1 MVPFA
6 IAGIQMRVSAEVSN
20 VAQMASRL
28 AVVMNRF
35 PWVQMVLFSE
45 LCAHGPLPRFAQPL
59 PGPSELGFCELARR
73 HDIWLIPGSMFE
85 AAHNKIFNTASV
97 INPRGEVVGRY
108 RKMFPFEPYEAN
120 VEAGREFLVF
130 DVPSVGR
137 FGVSIC
143 YDMWF
148 PETSRTLA
156 AMGAEAILH
165 PSLTDTIDRDVEL
178 SIVRATA
185 AMNQCYVFDING
197 VGQGGIGRS
206 IIVDPSGHV
215 VHAAGSDEEVMPVE
229 IDFDR
234 VRRERAVGLLGLGQ
248 TLKSFR
254 DRRADFPVYRSHDF
268 DAAYLDS
275 LGPLTIPARRS
286 SRPADGPAA
295 GAAAVPSPAAGGT
308 KRA

>member
-1 MVPFA
+1 MTSGSFPA
-6 IAGIQMRVSAEVSN
+6 RC
-20 VAQMASRL
+20 SRQ
-28 AVVMNRF
+28 RKT
-35 PWVQMVLFSE
+35 E
-45 LCAHGPLPRFAQPL
+45 
-59 PGPSELGFCELARR
+59 
-73 HDIWLIPGSMFE
+73 
-85 AAHNKIFNTASV
+85 IFNTATV

-120 VEAGREFLVF
+120 VAAGREFLVF

-137 FGVSIC
+137 FGLSIC

-156 AMGAEAILH
+156 AMGAEVILH

-197 VGQGGIGRS
+197 VGDGGIGRS
-206 IIVDPSGHV
+206 TIVDPSGHV
-215 VHAAGSDEEVMPVE
+215 VYAAGSDEEVIPVE
-229 IDFDR
+229 IDLDR
-234 VRRERAVGLLGLGQ
+234 VRRERDVGLLGLGQ

-254 DRRADFPVYRSHDF
+254 DRRADFPVYQPHGF
-268 DAAYLDS
+268 DVAYLDS

-286 SRPADGPAA
+286 GRPGEGPADGVEPALLPAA
-295 GAAAVPSPAAGGT
+295 GVT